1 MACQILERNYE
12 EQRILLAGIRHGGE
26 GVAVRLARELI
37 ELNPGL
43 GVDVTFIALDKS
55 QPELSTVDIGVDV
68 SLWSKGVVVVVDDV
82 AHTGRTLLH
91 ALRPFLGSSFL
102 RLQLAVLVDRAH
114 KTHPIHPDYVGLSL
128 ATTLQEHV
136 EVVQSDESFTV
147 WLL

>member
-68 SLWSKGVVVVVDDV
+68 SLWSKGVVVVVDGV
-82 AHTGRTLLH
+82 ILLC
-91 ALRPFLGSSFL
+91 
-102 RLQLAVLVDRAH
+102 Q
-114 KTHPIHPDYVGLSL
+114 
-128 ATTLQEHV
+128 Q
-136 EVVQSDESFTV
+136 
-147 WLL
+147 